1 MATKMREEM
10 FSINHEMAFCREFAI
25 IMLVFVGAISVCS
38 QEYSGTLPILV
49 INTDGGKN
57 IESKKEYIG
66 ANYYLD
72 NLGDDEVEP
81 IGSVSS
87 TLKMEIRG
95 RGNSTWER
103 YDKKPYKIKLE
114 TKTPLLG
121 MNKSKH
127 FALLPQAEDTLAF
140 LKNPVAFEV
149 SKRIGMPWTPE
160 TKPVE
165 LFLNGDYRGLYFLT
179 ENIRIEKTRV
189 DIEEQA
195 NGETDD
201 DIITG
206 GWLLEIDQYEDSPQ
220 IVIQEGNWNMMRV
233 TSHSPDSL
241 SNEQLMYLTSLIENC
256 NRTIYMSDKNNRDWE
271 NFIDLESLVRFYI
284 VGEIMDNVEQFHGSC
299 WIYKDRGGGKLYFGP
314 VWDFGICF
322 EVKNEKFI
330 YEESPYGMS
339 WISEI
344 AKFPRFQDKVSE
356 IWADFYKKG
365 NTNLDG
371 FIDAFVSKISIAA
384 KCNFDRWPQYGN
396 SNIPLLVRLFKDRLN
411 SKVAF
416 LNSVWNDASDLSSI
430 SDVNSEILSITK
442 ECDILRISG
451 TDVPLVECVIT
462 DLRGFRIFPI
472 RRSSN
477 EFVFR
482 GVFDNTVYILNVLLS
497 DKRNI
502 KYKFML

>member
-1 MATKMREEM
+1 MREEM

-95 RGNSTWER
+95 RGNSTWDR

-127 FALLPQAEDTLAF
+127 FALMPHAEDTLAF
-140 LKNPVAFEV
+140 LKNPVAFEI
-149 SKRIGMPWTPE
+149 SKRIGMTWTPE
-160 TKPVE
+160 TKPLE

-189 DIEEQA
+189 NIEEQV
-195 NGETDD
+195 NGETADD
-201 DIITG
+201 KISG
-206 GWLLEIDQYEDSPQ
+206 GWLLEIDQYEDCPQ
-220 IVIQEGNWNMMRV
+220 IVIQEGNMNWMRV

-241 SNEQLMYLTSLIENC
+241 SNEQLSYLTSFIGNC
-256 NRTIYMSDKNNRDWE
+256 NRAIYVSDKNNREWE
-271 NFIDLESLVRFYI
+271 GFIDIESLAKFYI
-284 VGEIMDNVEQFHGSC
+284 VGEIMDHVEQFYGSC
-299 WIYKDRGGGKLYFGP
+299 WMYKDRGESKLCFGP

-322 EVKNEKFI
+322 HVKNEKFI
-330 YEESPYGMS
+330 YEDSPYGMS
-339 WISEI
+339 WIGEI
-344 AKFPRFQDKVSE
+344 AKFPSFQDKVRE

-365 NTNLDG
+365 NANLDD
-371 FIDAFVSKISIAA
+371 FIDTFVNKIFIAA
-384 KCNFDRWPQYGN
+384 KYSYDRWPKYGN
-396 SNIPLLVRLFKDRLN
+396 SNIPLLVELFKDRLN

-416 LNSVWNDASDLSSI
+416 LNSVWNDTSEASSI
-430 SDVNSEILSITK
+430 SDVNSNILSITK
-442 ECDILRISG
+442 EGDILRISG

-462 DLRGFRIFPI
+462 DLRGLRILPI
-472 RRSSN
+472 RKNSN
-477 EFVFR
+477 EFMFR
-482 GVFDNTVYILNVLLS
+482 GVHDNAVYILNIMLS
-497 DKRNI
+497 DKRII
-502 KYKFML
+502 KYKIRF